1 MKFTLK
7 AARHY
12 AGKTQTQLAAEL
24 GVSKQTIHEWENG
37 IRAVKTIYLPAIAR
51 ATGVPVD
58 CIILPLIITKGN
70 KN

>member
-12 AGKTQTQLAAEL
+12 AEKTQIELAEEL
-24 GVSKQTIHEWENG
+24 GVSKQTVHEWENG
-37 IRAVKTIYLPAIAR
+37 IRAVKPIYLPAIAK

-58 CIILPLIITKGN
+58 CIILPLLITKGN
-70 KN
+70 NN